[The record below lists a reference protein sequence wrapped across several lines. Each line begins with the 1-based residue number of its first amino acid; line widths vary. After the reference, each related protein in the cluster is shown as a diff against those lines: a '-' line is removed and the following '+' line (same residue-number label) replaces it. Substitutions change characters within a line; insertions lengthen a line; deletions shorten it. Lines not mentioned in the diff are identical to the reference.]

1 MMRKPWFWP
10 AMIVGLLLLAVGA
23 NVGLMIV
30 ASSDPSFAVE
40 EDYYDKAVP
49 TEKEAEL
56 LWGEKGPQ
64 FRKRI
69 VETLQKRFGPNF
81 EETKYKKIFKKRVN
95 LREN

>member
-1 MMRKPWFWP
+1 M
-10 AMIVGLLLLAVGA
+10 AIH
-23 NVGLMIV
+23 
-30 ASSDPSFAVE
+30 
-40 EDYYDKAVP
+40 YYDKAVP

-95 LREN
+95 LRENWSSFKKIDWRKEVWEGWGDFVYRQKLE